1 MLALALSV
9 ALLSQEEPPRLR
21 TICRNGAAVIV
32 EQMADEPAIS
42 VQLWASSR
50 GVPETPDSHG
60 MRHLLEHLLAP
71 GRTRDL
77 DQKLE
82 AAGGYL
88 RATTYRDA
96 MQFEIVVKP
105 NQMELAMSAVNELL
119 RPIEVDQ
126 KRIDREIAIMRQE
139 FATYDDPSKLS
150 RGAWEG
156 AFGSDALD
164 PFGNLETMAKASP
177 EALLEVQR
185 KHFYPENLVLS
196 IAGPVDVKKA
206 TEASVE
212 AIGMKQGA
220 LRIPAPRAQA
230 GKATRIE
237 VDGFGE
243 ARAAIV
249 PGFDRPKTVGCL
261 AFALAV
267 ASGVE
272 GSFAT
277 YTPSSDRGMVIVGQ
291 TEKLAGVGLKI
302 DSIAEGEM
310 PKLYAIGKILARQ
323 WVQRYLRTSSGVAY
337 IRGLLLVQ
345 NHASRPEQMLDA
357 IDNLSF
363 AQFKE
368 AAGAFAK
375 ESCVVVVGS

>member
-9 ALLSQEEPPRLR
+9 ALMSQDEPPRLR

-32 EQMADEPAIS
+32 ERMAEEPSIS

-60 MRHLLEHLLAP
+60 LRHLLEHLVAP
-71 GRTRDL
+71 GRARDL
-77 DQKLE
+77 DRKLE
-82 AAGGYL
+82 SAGGYL

-105 NQMELAMSAVNELL
+105 SHLDLALSAVGELL

-126 KRIDREIAIMRQE
+126 SRIDREVAIMRQE

-156 AFGSDALD
+156 AFGQEAMD
-164 PFGNLETMAKASP
+164 PFGNLEIMAKATP
-177 EALLEVQR
+177 ATLLEIQR

-196 IAGPVDVKKA
+196 IAGPVDIKKA

-220 LRIPAPRAQA
+220 LRIPSPRAQT

-249 PGFDRPKTVGCL
+249 PGFDRPKTAGCL
-261 AFALAV
+261 AFALAI
-267 ASGVE
+267 ASGIE

-277 YTPSSDRGMVIVGQ
+277 YTPSADRGMVIVGQ

-302 DSIAEGEM
+302 DGVAESEM

-323 WVQRYLRTSSGVAY
+323 WVQRYLRTSGGVAY
-337 IRGLLLVQ
+337 IRGLMLVQ
-345 NHASRPEQMLDA
+345 NHASRPEQLLA
-357 IDNLSF
+357 TIDNLSF
-363 AQFKE
+363 AQFSE
-368 AAGAFAK
+368 AARAFSK
-375 ESCVVVVGS
+375 ENCVVVVGS